1 MSNLNIEKNVMRRV
15 RIIRFCRPMVSTQ
28 VLSLT
33 AVLLALWGIGREVF
47 VAQVFANMTSLSG
60 LHAFMT
66 FGVTA
71 VLHTSVLVQV
81 LLAVS
86 VVAGAW
92 FIASTLQTFRQGRA
106 FA

>member
-1 MSNLNIEKNVMRRV
+1 MRRIK
-15 RIIRFCRPMVSTQ
+15 IIRFFRPVVSTHI
-28 VLSLT
+28 LSLA

-60 LHAFMT
+60 LNAFVS

-71 VLHTSVLVQV
+71 ILHTTMLVQV
-81 LLAVS
+81 LVLVS

-92 FIASTLQTFRQGRA
+92 FVAGVLGSLRQGSFLVR
-106 FA
+106 